1 MNGKKA
7 KLLRRQAENDTIGR
21 DVKVTRKVYKNL
33 KKNYRE
39 NWRKKFIEIKM

>member
-7 KLLRRQAENDTIGR
+7 RFFRREAEDQTIGR
-21 DVKVTRKVYKNL
+21 DVKVTRKFYKNL

-39 NWRKKFIEIKM
+39 NWRKYFIEIKV